1 MTMRYNYPT
10 VDETLAMHDALIEA
24 YGGSYGVRDVGALE
38 SALMR
43 PQIGYYESILEEAA
57 AMMESLAINHP
68 FIDGNKRVAFAATE
82 VFLSANGYFIDCDD
96 TEAYGLFMR
105 LFETNSFRFRE
116 LLAWLEE
123 VVAPLEGS

>member
-1 MTMRYNYPT
+1 MTREYIT
-10 VDETLAMHDALIEA
+10 VEEAAAIHDDLIEA
-24 YGGSYGVRDVGALE
+24 YGGSYGVRDMGGLE

-43 PQIGYYESILEEAA
+43 PQIGYYDSIHEEAA

-68 FIDGNKRVAFAATE
+68 FIDGNKRVAFAATDA
-82 VFLSANGYFIDCDD
+82 FLRLNGLFINCDNA
-96 TEAYGLFMR
+96 EAYRLFMR

>member
-1 MTMRYNYPT
+1 MTMGYEYPT
-10 VDETLAMHDALIEA
+10 VAETLALHDTLIES

-57 AMMESLAINHP
+57 AMMESIAINHP

-82 VFLSANGYFIDCDD
+82 GFLRANGYRIYCDD
-96 TEAYGLFMR
+96 IEVYRLFMR